1 MILRDSEKLLR
12 YKNISLN
19 DLEKINTM
27 INGIDLKKIDGNFK
41 KVKDGLNFNLDKR
54 IKETKL
60 NNKNI
65 ITNLNN
71 PRQFKEIDYGNILNK
86 EEANIM
92 EEILNNIEDNL
103 DTIFGSYKP
112 ITISREIKEIDNVK
126 IKDTTNIEKSINN
139 HIQCN

>member
-27 INGIDLKKIDGNFK
+27 INDIDLKNVNGDLK
-41 KVKDGLNFNLDKR
+41 KVKDGLNFNLEKR

-71 PRQFKEIDYGNILNK
+71 PRQFKEIDYGKILNK
-86 EEANIM
+86 EEADIM

-112 ITISREIKEIDNVK
+112 IKMSRKIKEIDNVNV
-126 IKDTTNIEKSINN
+126 KDTTNIEKSINN